1 MEDTISKTDSLEIFM
16 KICLWKWRGCGS
28 QSFPYDFWEMFLE
41 EAHKRVITK
50 CILSN
55 DLSFWHEVILSHLPC
70 GLQGSFQGLSHL
82 LYLNYTMH
90 SADGRSKTFQARLV
104 SKNAS
109 IHKGQSLL
117 HCQSPQKQTPGTQG
131 EAEVYK
137 EELTGPAGKGSLWKP
152 VAWTYLSGKRLDLY
166 FWNAAF
172 IKKINIGYE
181 WNLG

>member
-1 MEDTISKTDSLEIFM
+1 MYGSEYTRMCHTSLKKKEDGQDREGKIITKDTGKEGEGKIIMEDTISKTDSLEIFM

-117 HCQSPQKQTPGTQG
+117 HCQSPQKQTPGT
-131 EAEVYK
+131 
-137 EELTGPAGKGSLWKP
+137 
-152 VAWTYLSGKRLDLY
+152 
-166 FWNAAF
+166 
-172 IKKINIGYE
+172 
-181 WNLG
+181 